1 MLAHLRHY
9 PLFVLLT
16 MAGGVAMLIP
26 AAQSLRNEQWLDA
39 RIFFQS
45 GLLICALAT
54 LVGLAMMNRKTRD
67 AVRSH
72 LTALLL
78 AFTVLPAILALP
90 VVLLVDGLSWFEA
103 WFEMLSSITTTGAS
117 LFDEPF
123 LLPEAVHLWRATV
136 GWFGGFLIL
145 LAGFAVMQPLNLG
158 GYEIRSMVED
168 KAGALNLS
176 QDTHGDGSDRIIR
189 LVQVIAPAYLG
200 MTAIL
205 VSGLVIA
212 GERVYIA
219 FCHGMSIIS
228 TSGISPVGGLS
239 GGASGRMGEVIMAVF
254 LLIAIN
260 ARLIL
265 LFQDRGW
272 RTWIRRD
279 PELRLAGMIVGG
291 MTIALFLRHWIGA
304 MAEEQS
310 TDYSQMLS
318 SIWGAMFTTLSYLT
332 TTGFESRDWGA
343 AQSWSGLNS
352 PEIIFLGLAV
362 IGGGVATTAGGVKLL
377 RVFALFKHSTR
388 ELERLVYV
396 NSVGRSGII
405 SRRVRREGAY
415 IAWIFLMLFAM
426 SIALIAMAISLTG
439 PRFEDSITLAIA
451 ALTNTG
457 PVIHSISGHTT
468 TYSEMSGPGLGI
480 LGLAMV
486 LGRFELLAVIAM
498 FNPNFWRR

>member
-1 MLAHLRHY
+1 MLAHLRQY

-16 MAGGVAMLIP
+16 MAGGAAMLIP
-26 AAQSLRNEQWLDA
+26 AAQSLRNEEWHHA

-45 GLLICALAT
+45 GLLICAMAT

-67 AVRSH
+67 PVRSH

-90 VVLLVDGLSWFEA
+90 LVLLIDDLSWFKA

-117 LFDEPF
+117 LFDAPF
-123 LLPEAVHLWRATV
+123 ELPESVHLWRATV

-158 GYEIRSMVED
+158 GFEIRSMVQD
-168 KAGALNLS
+168 SARALNLP
-176 QDTHGDGSDRIIR
+176 QDAHGDGSERIIR
-189 LVQVIAPAYLG
+189 LVRVIAPAYLG
-200 MTAIL
+200 MTALL
-205 VSGLVIA
+205 VLGLVVA

-219 FCHGMSIIS
+219 FAHGMSIIS

-239 GGASGRMGEVIMAVF
+239 GGTSGRMGEVIMAVF

-265 LFQDRGW
+265 IWQDRGW

-279 PELRLAGMIVGG
+279 PELRLAGMIVVG
-291 MTIALFLRHWIGA
+291 MTVALFLRHWFA
-304 MAEEQS
+304 ALAEGQQ
-310 TDYSQMLS
+310 TDYSNMLN
-318 SIWGAMFTTLSYLT
+318 SIWGTVFTTLSYLT

-388 ELERLVYV
+388 ELERLVYA
-396 NSVGRSGII
+396 NSIGRSGII
-405 SRRVRREGAY
+405 TRRVRREGAY

-426 SIALIAMAISLTG
+426 SIALIAMALSLTG
-439 PRFEDSITLAIA
+439 PRFEESVTLAIA

-457 PVIHSISGHTT
+457 PVISTITDHSA
-468 TYSEMSGPGLGI
+468 TYSELSSTGLGI
-480 LGLAMV
+480 LAAAMV
-486 LGRFELLAVIAM
+486 LGRLELLAVIAM
-498 FNPNFWRR
+498 FNPDFWRR